1 MPTKYNSVHSTVS
14 FGGCNNESIKNI
26 LKEMDDL
33 CKDPGSIEEAMHTT
47 GQLLGVLS
55 EALQGEIEK
64 PELFHKN
71 VFYRLKHAFWY
82 AMMILSNPHDD
93 GKVSDEQRV
102 NWKSKIVYGYRL
114 PKNKIVLGYE
124 FTIGERTLTLS
135 VQLDTI
141 YVKRYGIID
150 IDTFSFIEKND
161 VPHTNTYPVSVDI
174 MKCWAKLLDFCQKNQ
189 WCFMIMFN
197 PRYATELMKDIYK
210 HSMSR
215 ICHKSTYVVYRMFGI
230 QELIAIRFMPESNTF
245 MYTTGYDAHV
255 NSILCGIW
263 KPLVSTEGLAKAPY
277 SEILYDINVP
287 QDNGAYQALFVKV
300 HKELANAI
308 IDLHNTF
315 RPDDKP
321 WVIKRS
327 EVKRKPFGGKS

>member
-1 MPTKYNSVHSTVS
+1 MPTRYNSVHNTVS
-14 FGGCNNESIKNI
+14 FGGCNNESIKSM
-26 LKEMDDL
+26 LKEMDNL
-33 CKDPGSIEEAMHTT
+33 CKNSGSIEEAMHTT
-47 GQLLGVLS
+47 GHLLGVLS

-64 PELFHKN
+64 PEHFHKN

-93 GKVSDEQRV
+93 GKVPDEQRV

-124 FTIGERTLTLS
+124 FTIGERTFTLS
-135 VQLDTI
+135 IQLDTV

-150 IDTFSFIEKND
+150 INTFPFIEKND
-161 VPHTNTYPVSVDI
+161 VPHTDPYPVSVDI
-174 MKCWAKLLDFCQKNQ
+174 MKCWTELRAFCQKNQ
-189 WCFMIMFN
+189 WCFMIKFA
-197 PRYATELMKDIYK
+197 PRYVAELMKDIYK
-210 HSMSR
+210 HTMFR
-215 ICHKSTYVVYRMFGI
+215 ICHMSTYVVYRMFGI
-230 QELIAIRFMPESNTF
+230 QELIALRFMPESNTF

-255 NSILCGIW
+255 NSILYGVW
-263 KPLVSTEGLAKAPY
+263 KPLVSTEGLTKTPY
-277 SEILYDINVP
+277 SEVLYNVDVP
-287 QDNGAYQALFVKV
+287 QDNGTYQTLFTNV
-300 HKELANAI
+300 HKELATAI